1 VYRLLLIISA
11 VVFFQSCR
19 KDTITHSKQPSQ
31 QFIIIGH
38 AYGNPVDYELSLYK
52 GLPEFIQTL
61 NMFLN
66 PVKYI
71 FTGDVVAKPTAENWE
86 NILIQFDSLNIND
99 YWIAPGNH
107 DLGSGYFNE
116 YIQANSYFSERI
128 DSNLFFVLNT
138 NFSGWTI
145 DQPQIDL
152 LYSELSD
159 LNGINNIFVFTHQV
173 WWANPK
179 DAVYDIDSIRTNST
193 NLIQGNRS
201 FWTDAFPM
209 FQSANLP
216 TYFFSGD
223 VGCWDF
229 IPAYVENKRDNFHF
243 YASGVG
249 GGLEDNVL
257 YLKIEESGQV
267 EIEKVNF

>member
-1 VYRLLLIISA
+1 MYKLVLFISLVFII
-11 VVFFQSCR
+11 QSCR
-19 KDTITHSKQPSQ
+19 KDAITLSKHPSQ

-52 GLPEFIQTL
+52 ELPAFIKTL
-61 NMFLN
+61 NLFVN
-66 PVKYI
+66 PVTYV

-107 DLGSGYFNE
+107 DLGSNYFQEN
-116 YIQANSYFSERI
+116 IQTNIYFAERI

-145 DQPQIDL
+145 DQSQIDL

-159 LNGINNIFVFTHQV
+159 LSGINNIFVFTHQV

-193 NLIQGNRS
+193 NLIEGSHS

-216 TYFFSGD
+216 TYFFAGD

-229 IPAYVENKRDNFHF
+229 IPAYVENKHDNFHF

-257 YLKIEESGQV
+257 YLKIGESEQV
-267 EIEKVNF
+267 EIERISF